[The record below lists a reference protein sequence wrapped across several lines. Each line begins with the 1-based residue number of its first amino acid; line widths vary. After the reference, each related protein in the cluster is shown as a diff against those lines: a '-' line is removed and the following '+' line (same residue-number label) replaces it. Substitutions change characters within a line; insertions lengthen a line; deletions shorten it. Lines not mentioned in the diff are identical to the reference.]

1 MEKVCLD
8 TDIIIEYLLNKQET
22 VQRITV
28 LEKKADIAV
37 TPLVLFELFSI
48 AEASEKPEEN
58 KKIIS
63 ALAKRMTVLEWSP
76 DVCAEAA
83 RLFAE
88 AQKAKKKG
96 ELRDLFVGILTMQRG
111 YTLLTMNP
119 GVYQEIPGMKLYKE

>member
-22 VQRITV
+22 VQRIAA
-28 LEKKADIAV
+28 LEKEADIAV

-58 KKIIS
+58 KKIIA
-63 ALAKRMTVLEWSP
+63 ALARRMTVLELGL

-88 AQKAKKKG
+88 AQKAKKKI
-96 ELRDLFVGILTMQRG
+96 ELRDLFVGLVTMQRG
-111 YTLLTMNP
+111 YTLFTMNQE
-119 GVYQEIPGMKLYKE
+119 GYQEIPGMKLYKE